1 MTDQKI
7 AYLGLGVM
15 GAGMTAN
22 LIRAGYEVT
31 VWNRSPGPSKLLVD
45 QGAKLAATPAEA
57 ADGADVVLYCLANDA
72 AVEDVVF
79 GDDGVLQGA
88 HEGLVAVDM
97 STVRPA
103 TSERQAA
110 AFRARGADFLDAPVF
125 GSRGEAANAG
135 LWIVVGGEREVYERV
150 RPVLDVLSES
160 THYMGGTGKGASM
173 KLVGNMI
180 VTFQLQALGE
190 AMVMAGK
197 AGLSARDVLDVL
209 HVVDFRSPLFDGV
222 GASLLERDF
231 SVSFALKHLYKDA
244 NLIAGFAEELR
255 SPAPAAAVIRE
266 TIKTA
271 LNHGWGEE
279 NASAM
284 IKALELQGNTEIR

>member
-79 GDDGVLQGA
+79 GDDGVLPGA

>member
-31 VWNRSPGPSKLLVD
+31 VWNRSPGPTKQLVD

-57 ADGADVVLYCLANDA
+57 ADGADVILYCLANDA

-79 GDDGVLQGA
+79 GADGVLQGA

-97 STVRPA
+97 STVKPA

-135 LWIVVGGEREVYERV
+135 LWIVVGGERSVYERV

-190 AMVMAGK
+190 ALVMASK

-209 HVVDFRSPLFDGV
+209 HLVDFRSPLFDGV

-244 NLIAGFAEELR
+244 SLIAGFAEELR

-271 LNHGWGEE
+271 LNQGWGEE